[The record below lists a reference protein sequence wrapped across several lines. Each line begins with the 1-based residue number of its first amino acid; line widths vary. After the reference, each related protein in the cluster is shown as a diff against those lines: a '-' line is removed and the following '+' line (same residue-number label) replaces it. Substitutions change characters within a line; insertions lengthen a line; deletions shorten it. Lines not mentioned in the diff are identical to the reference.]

1 MLALRRPRPISVAP
15 DQQDRNLDT
24 PVVLGRGLP
33 GLGIAEQAEE
43 GAVVAGS
50 ISHQIHFLQERR
62 RDVARIG
69 NPAIQ
74 DRAHDEEVPQAH
86 HGLADHRQERCVG
99 DDPAEQGAPR
109 HAAAL
114 GVVVR
119 VDGDDAEDAR
129 IAPGGDDQSD
139 RSADRDAGKRDVT
152 QIEPVEKAFDSLRE
166 EGRVVAGLGNV
177 RIAVP
182 RIIQRVDGKVPG
194 ELRYDFFEQVQL
206 RSQRMQKHEV
216 WTFAGL
222 EVAERIAANID
233 VLDGK
238 VRSPAQSLRLSRRRP
253 QRLHDKREQPHADAD
268 ADKDQKS
275 R

>member
-1 MLALRRPRPISVAP
+1 MMSWLNSAGLSSAQEMAAALERRHLHTWDQRAVMLALRRPRPISVAP

-33 GLGIAEQAEE
+33 GLGVAEQAEE
-43 GAVVAGS
+43 GAVLAWS

-99 DDPAEQGAPR
+99 DDPAEQRAPR

-129 IAPGGDDQSD
+129 VAPGGDDQSD

-152 QIEPVEKAFDSLRE
+152 QIEPVEKAFD
-166 EGRVVAGLGNV
+166 GFV
-177 RIAVP
+177 
-182 RIIQRVDGKVPG
+182 K
-194 ELRYDFFEQVQL
+194 
-206 RSQRMQKHEV
+206 K
-216 WTFAGL
+216 
-222 EVAERIAANID
+222 AA
-233 VLDGK
+233 
-238 VRSPAQSLRLSRRRP
+238 S
-253 QRLHDKREQPHADAD
+253 
-268 ADKDQKS
+268 
-275 R
+275 